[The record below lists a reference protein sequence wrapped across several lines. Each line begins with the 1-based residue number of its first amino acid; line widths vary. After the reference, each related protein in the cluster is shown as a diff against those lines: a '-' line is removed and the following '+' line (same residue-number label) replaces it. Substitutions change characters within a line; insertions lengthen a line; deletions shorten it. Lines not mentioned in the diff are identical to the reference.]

1 MNSYDD
7 FISAFNFKD
16 SCNVDVWSDPC
27 DAKAKYLEINFT
39 CADAGNHIYFD
50 NTFFAVDNIFF
61 AEVDSL

>member
-39 CADAGNHIYFD
+39 CVDAGNHI
-50 NTFFAVDNIFF
+50 FFC
-61 AEVDSL
+61 S